1 MRQETNDGLLKVR
14 TEQHP
19 EGWWL
24 VEVSGELDLSNIG
37 TLDTELQRLNG
48 NVTVLLDLTHLD
60 FMDSAGLAL
69 LARAAD
75 TAQSDSRSL
84 AIRNASGQVERLL
97 RLCGLDRRLAVLC

>member
-19 EGWWL
+19 EGWL

-48 NVTVLLDLTHLD
+48 DVSVLLDLTHLD
-60 FMDSAGLAL
+60 FMDSAGIAL

-75 TAQSDSRSL
+75 ITRSDCRSL